1 MSTIPT
7 FYRDQLYST
16 KHLLIHCLDFYNS
29 CASQHVYL
37 CGYGEFDFAS
47 FDMFVQIEFWKR
59 YRYNQFLVDLCSSTG
74 KLNL

>member
-7 FYRDQLYST
+7 FYRGQLYST

-47 FDMFVQIEFWKR
+47 FDMFARTLLQKLFPD
-59 YRYNQFLVDLCSSTG
+59 NQLQAGLS
-74 KLNL
+74 